1 MTNKNNNN
9 IELPVSRRRMM
20 QFGAG
25 FIGTTT
31 LASVIGLNLHDSK
44 SVAAQEVTGVD
55 LTPDQALEKIIEGNR
70 RFVQNKA
77 TNTNR
82 SLEYLQSVSEDQKPF
97 AAIIGCADSRSS
109 LEVVF
114 DQGFGQLFVVRNAG
128 NVVTPEESG
137 SVEFGTLVLG
147 AKVLMVMGHYGC
159 GAIKATLAGEEVPG
173 SIQSVL
179 AQIDPA
185 VKDYKGKQDDKEAM
199 KKATE
204 LNVIQQVNKLKQSP
218 VLSELVAKNQ
228 LKIVGGYF
236 NFKTGQLNILEA

>member
-1 MTNKNNNN
+1 MINKQ
-9 IELPVSRRRMM
+9 ELPVSRRRMM

-31 LASVIGLNLHDSK
+31 LASVIGLNLHDPQSTE
-44 SVAAQEVTGVD
+44 AQEVTGVD
-55 LTPDQALEKIIEGNR
+55 MTPDQALEKLMEGHQ
-70 RFVQNKA
+70 RFVQNKT
-77 TNTNR
+77 TNDNQ
-82 SLEYLQSVSEDQKPF
+82 SLKYLQSVSEDQKPF
-97 AAIIGCADSRSS
+97 AAIIACADSRCP

-114 DQGFGQLFVVRNAG
+114 DQGFGNLFVVRDAG

-147 AKVLMVMGHYGC
+147 AKVLLVMGHYSC
-159 GAIKATLAGEEVPG
+159 GAIKATLAGQEVPG

-179 AQIDPA
+179 AQIEPA
-185 VKDYKGKQDDKEAM
+185 VKDYKGQQDDKEAM

-204 LNVIQQVNKLKQSP
+204 LNVIHQVNKLKQSP

-236 NFKTGQLNILEA
+236 NFKTGELNILET